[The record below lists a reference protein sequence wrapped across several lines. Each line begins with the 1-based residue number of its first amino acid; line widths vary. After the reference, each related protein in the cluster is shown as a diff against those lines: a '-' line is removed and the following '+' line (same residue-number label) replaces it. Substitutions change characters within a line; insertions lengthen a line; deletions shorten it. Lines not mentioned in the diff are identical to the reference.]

1 MSLTRSTQHLVA
13 AACAALFTVSAFAQ
27 STATPIRL
35 VVPFAAGG
43 GTDVTARV
51 LAQGLTTELGRQVIV
66 VNHGGAGTKI
76 GTEMVAKSAPDGQT
90 LLYGSIGLA
99 FQPAIFKELPY
110 DVRRDLVQ
118 ITTTGR
124 QPYILAVG
132 PSLPA
137 KNVAELISA
146 AKQRPGE
153 RTFGTAGIG
162 SGPHIA
168 SELLWSTLGIK
179 VNHVPYKGT
188 APAMVDLLGG
198 RIDMIFT
205 TSSALVPR
213 IRAGDVRGLGV
224 SSPRR
229 STQLPE
235 LPTIAEQ
242 GFPGYEY
249 FTWTG
254 IFARAGTPEAFQ
266 NTFADAMARTLAQ
279 PKVKETLERD
289 GLQPFPMKPREA
301 QQFYLKEVERWPAVI
316 RKAGIQ
322 PE

>member
-1 MSLTRSTQHLVA
+1 MNLSKRFIT
-13 AACAALFTVSAFAQ
+13 AACALMTLPAAAQ
-27 STATPIRL
+27 AQPAGSIRL
-35 VVPFAAGG
+35 VVPFEAGG
-43 GTDVTARV
+43 GTDITARV

-66 VNHGGAGTKI
+66 INRGGAGTKI
-76 GTEMVAKSAPDGQT
+76 GTELVAKSPPDGQT

-110 DVRRDLVQ
+110 DVKRDLVQ

-132 PSLPA
+132 PSLPV
-137 KNVAELISA
+137 KSVAELIAA
-146 AKQRPGE
+146 AKQKPGE

-188 APAMVDLLGG
+188 APALVDLLGG

-213 IRAGDVRGLGV
+213 IRAGELRALGV
-224 SSPRR
+224 SSPKR
-229 STQLPE
+229 SPQVPE

-266 NTFADAMARTLAQ
+266 NAFAEAMARTLAQ

-289 GLQPFPMKPREA
+289 GLQPFPMSPKEA
-301 QQFYLKEVERWPAVI
+301 QRFHLSEVERWPAVI

>member
-1 MSLTRSTQHLVA
+1 MRFLKQLIA
-13 AACAALFTVSAFAQ
+13 AASAGLIAVPIAAQ
-27 STATPIRL
+27 SQSSSNIRL
-35 VVPFAAGG
+35 VVPFEAGG
-43 GTDVTARV
+43 GTDITARV
-51 LAQGLTTELGRQVIV
+51 LAQGLSTELGRQVIV
-66 VNHGGAGTKI
+66 INRGGAGTKI
-76 GTEMVAKSAPDGQT
+76 GTDVVAKSAPDGQT

-99 FQPAIFKELPY
+99 FQPAIFKEIPY
-110 DVRRDLVQ
+110 DVKRDLVQ

-132 PSLPA
+132 PSLPV
-137 KNVAELISA
+137 KSVTELVAA
-146 AKQRPGE
+146 AKQKPGE

-168 SELLWSTLGIK
+168 SELLWSTLAIK
-179 VNHVPYKGT
+179 VNHVPYKGS
-188 APAMVDLLGG
+188 APALIDLLGG

-205 TSSALVPR
+205 TSSALVPK
-213 IRAGDVRGLGV
+213 IRAGELRALGV
-224 SSPRR
+224 SSPKR
-229 STQLPE
+229 SAQLPE

-254 IFARAGTPEAFQ
+254 IFARTGTPEAFQ

-289 GLQPFPMKPREA
+289 GLQPFPMSPREA
-301 QQFYLKEVERWPAVI
+301 QRYYLSEVERWPPVI